1 VAVVDISALPES
13 EFIIGALRH
22 QAYSSG
28 TAEGG
33 VVGGVFPS
41 CPEHLDERLKGFC
54 QTCDVPVCSSCVM
67 FGHKDASHT

>member
-1 VAVVDISALPES
+1 MVDTSALPES

-33 VVGGVFPS
+33 VGGAFPP
-41 CPEHLDERLKGFC
+41 CPQHPNRELEGFC

-67 FGHKDASHT
+67 FGHKSDSHT